1 MKHDCTYKQTQRN
14 MYMYMYTCTYVHGIV
29 LELHSWYQSNR
40 LNFSFRKK
48 RYFFR
53 INVDTFTDPLITILI
68 YIYIYIYIYIN
79 VLSYIN
85 YLSREGGVREVF
97 LFLLKVQVKTGET
110 IKEKKMT
117 FILSLLWQ
125 WSLAERERVL
135 KDLQL
140 SDTTSN
146 NSTYKQFHN
155 R

>member
-1 MKHDCTYKQTQRN
+1 M
-14 MYMYMYTCTYVHGIV
+14 
-29 LELHSWYQSNR
+29 
-40 LNFSFRKK
+40 
-48 RYFFR
+48 
-53 INVDTFTDPLITILI
+53 
-68 YIYIYIYIYIN
+68 
-79 VLSYIN
+79 
-85 YLSREGGVREVF
+85 F